1 MTAGGPRL
9 VTEGRP
15 GSATAGGPGSAAA
28 GGPGF
33 AAEREALILQ
43 THRGQPAEC
52 SGLRLSFQTALR

>member
-1 MTAGGPRL
+1 M
-9 VTEGRP
+9 TEGRP
-15 GSATAGGPGSAAA
+15 GSATAGGPGSAAAAA